1 MSDRAS
7 AWAWRQ
13 HPKTTSQ
20 KLVLMAVADRAD
32 EDGECWPSLHWISE
46 KCAPMTERTVR
57 RVITEL
63 AEQGFIAKAERRRRS
78 DGSLGT
84 WIYRLPL
91 DDETPVATSGHL
103 SPVATSGRTDL
114 DLPDGELEPDGSKVR
129 PGSGLPRNLQVVTVI
144 EVWLHHAPPL
154 ISHRESYIEEVA
166 TRRSVERALKRY
178 PAEVIAEAIAN
189 YAAVLGGD
197 EFRWDYRWTIID
209 FLKRGLDRFV
219 PEAMPLENFRVRAEN
234 GQKFGRRDVSAAE
247 MLAAADRLDA
257 DQQRREL
264 ESG

>member
-20 KLVLMAVADRAD
+20 KLVLMALADRAD

-46 KCAPMTERTVR
+46 KCAPMPERTVR
-57 RVITEL
+57 RVIVEL
-63 AEQGFIAKAERRRRS
+63 AEQGFVEKDERRRRG
-78 DGSLGT
+78 DGTLGT
-84 WIYRLPL
+84 WIYRLPV
-91 DDETPVATSGHL
+91 DEGTPVATSGQWT
-103 SPVATSGRTDL
+103 PVATSGRTDL
-114 DLPDGELEPDGSKVR
+114 DLPDGVVEPDGSNVR
-129 PGSGLPRNLQVVTVI
+129 KQVDHVQA
-144 EVWLHHAPPL
+144 VWRVYSPPL
-154 ISHRESYIEEVA
+154 IAHRDSYMAERG
-166 TRRSVERALKRY
+166 TRRAVERALKRY
-178 PAEVIAEAIAN
+178 PAEAVVEAVAN

-219 PEAMPLENFRVRAEN
+219 PEAMPLDNFRVRAEN

-247 MLAAADRLDA
+247 MMAAADRMEAEMTRQLEAA
-257 DQQRREL
+257 DEETH
-264 ESG
+264 ESD